1 MKEFHM
7 KPFDGRPDIHI
18 CVPGSK
24 SITNRALLMAALAE
38 GTSVLRGILF
48 SDDSRVFIEALQ
60 AIGYEIS
67 VDEERAEAVIHGCGR
82 KIPKD
87 KVSVYVGS
95 AGTAAR
101 FLTAMLALSGGEYEL
116 ASSEQMKARPM
127 RPLLEALEQMGVLFE
142 YKEKPYSFPFRILG
156 RNVQKKNICSGD
168 HEAGALQRVYLN
180 IDESSQFLSALLL
193 SGVLC
198 EEGFIVELTG
208 KRDARAYVKISMKMM
223 EEFGCHMEQAGEN
236 EYHILPGQSYQGRE
250 YQIEPDM
257 SAACYFYAMAAVN
270 GGTALV
276 EHVHSD
282 STQGDI
288 RFLRVLEKMG
298 CRLEDTKEGI
308 CLTSPETKELQG
320 VDVVMSDFSDQTMTL
335 AAVSVFAEGKT
346 TIRGVGHI
354 RKQESDRI
362 HAIVT
367 ELRRLGIGCE
377 EREDGLVIYP
387 GPMKS
392 SFQAPV
398 MIHTYEDHRMAMAF
412 AVVGTRQEGIVICD
426 PLCCRKT
433 YEDYFQVLTNLGLR
447 LQLEE

>member
-1 MKEFHM
+1 M
-7 KPFDGRPDIHI
+7 
-18 CVPGSK
+18 
-24 SITNRALLMAALAE
+24 
-38 GTSVLRGILF
+38 
-48 SDDSRVFIEALQ
+48 
-60 AIGYEIS
+60 
-67 VDEERAEAVIHGCGR
+67 
-82 KIPKD
+82 
-87 KVSVYVGS
+87 
-95 AGTAAR
+95 
-101 FLTAMLALSGGEYEL
+101 
-116 ASSEQMKARPM
+116 
-127 RPLLEALEQMGVLFE
+127 
-142 YKEKPYSFPFRILG
+142 
-156 RNVQKKNICSGD
+156 
-168 HEAGALQRVYLN
+168 
-180 IDESSQFLSALLL
+180 
-193 SGVLC
+193 
-198 EEGFIVELTG
+198 
-208 KRDARAYVKISMKMM
+208 
-223 EEFGCHMEQAGEN
+223 
-236 EYHILPGQSYQGRE
+236 
-250 YQIEPDM
+250 
-257 SAACYFYAMAAVN
+257 
-270 GGTALV
+270 V
-276 EHVHSD
+276 EHVHFD

-377 EREDGLVIYP
+377 EREDGLVIHP

-433 YEDYFQVLTNLGLR
+433 YEGYFQVLTNLGLR